1 MIWASETP
9 MKDCDTC
16 DNSSLYSLPGC
27 VFLQRNR
34 NVDTGGSIGTFLK
47 FKMNITIII
56 IDMT

>member
-1 MIWASETP
+1 